1 MTNDCSNF
9 VLLSKKDNRFMTR
22 QILFPD
28 ETTFTSNGTVN
39 LQNCQWWSDVNP
51 NFHVETRDQYSF
63 KTNAWCRIYKD
74 IIFGPYFFQNNLN
87 GER

>member
-1 MTNDCSNF
+1 
-9 VLLSKKDNRFMTR
+9 MTR

-87 GER
+87 GERYLEFLNNQFLMNYL